1 MDNGARVQVA
11 RDVFGA
17 CMTRL
22 RRIDPEYGA
31 ESLFELML
39 KHPAVAQALYDA
51 EIADLDRESESRSCG
66 VDSQTSPDSPEMA
79 DTTYDWTYCS
89 YDDVYIPFDK
99 QYPKADANLFVD
111 MVNAVLSAVNPV
123 QPVEHMALSISSLH
137 TDQCYLMAYT
147 ADKMI
152 QITFFIEEPDV
163 HFCLAYTTPPS
174 PVLESSIVDAINR
187 VIENA

>member
-1 MDNGARVQVA
+1 MENGTRVQVA

-22 RRIDPEYGA
+22 RRIDPEYGTD
-31 ESLFELML
+31 SLFELMM

-66 VDSQTSPDSPEMA
+66 VDSQTSPDSPEMM
-79 DTTYDWTYCS
+79 DTTYDLTYCS
-89 YDDVYIPFDK
+89 YDDVYIPFSK
-99 QYPKADANLFVD
+99 QYPNADANLFVD

-123 QPVEHMALSISSLH
+123 QPVEHMALSISSLL
-137 TDQCYLMAYT
+137 TDQCYLVANT

-152 QITFFIEEPDV
+152 KIIFYIEEPDV
-163 HFCLAYTTPPS
+163 HFCMAFTTPPD
-174 PVLESSIVDAINR
+174 PILESSITSAINK
-187 VIENA
+187 VVADA